1 MYSVVPDIM
10 AAALWY
16 LFLGTCSIS
25 SMYSVSRHLFCG
37 LFLEHTCIHMQHT
50 HTHGFLSLMYSVW
63 SHLFCCVL
71 FLEHTHIY
79 IHMQHTCTQFS
90 IVDAFILKSCFA
102 SAFSIFHAFSLK
114 SSILLCSFLEHTLAH
129 AAFSHA
135 ASLPTHHR
143 LSLALLPGQ
152 AGTHSLLC
160 FNFQLP
166 RDLLCA

>member
-50 HTHGFLSLMYSVW
+50 HTHSFLSLMYSVW

-79 IHMQHTCTQFS
+79 THAAYMHSSLSLMHSFWSPVLLQRFLSFMHS
-90 IVDAFILKSCFA
+90 IWSHPFCQ
-102 SAFSIFHAFSLK
+102 
-114 SSILLCSFLEHTLAH
+114 CSFLEHTLAH